1 VTRFLLQRL
10 AETLLVLLVMSF
22 VIYGLIGLMP
32 GDPIDLML
40 TADPKLTPADV
51 ARLKALQGLDQPL
64 IDRYLAWLAAALQ
77 GDFGYSRLQALPVW
91 QVIMP
96 RLGNTVLLMGL
107 SLAIALA
114 IAVPAGVWAA
124 ARPGSLAD
132 GAINLLAFAGLS
144 VPLFWLA
151 ILLIILF
158 AVILRVLPASGTATV
173 GADGLADRATYLVL
187 PVLTLTIVT
196 VGTQLRY
203 IRAAMIE
210 VLRQDFIRTA
220 RAKGVA
226 RGRLLYGHA
235 LRNAMIPFIT
245 ILALDFGTLF
255 SGALVT
261 ETMFAYLGMGKLI
274 YDSIMGNDFN
284 VALVGLLFATLLTL
298 ASNLGADV
306 VYAWLDPRI
315 SYES

>member
-10 AETLLVLLVMSF
+10 AETFVVLLAMSF

-64 IDRYLAWLAAALQ
+64 LNRYVAWLGNALQ

-91 QVIMP
+91 QVVVP
-96 RLGNTVLLMGL
+96 RLWNTVLLLGI

-114 IAVPAGVWAA
+114 IAIPAGVWAA
-124 ARPGSLAD
+124 ARPGSLPD
-132 GAINLLAFAGLS
+132 GIINLLAFAGIS
-144 VPLFWLA
+144 VPIFWLA

-158 AVILRVLPASGTATV
+158 AVVLRVLPASGTATF
-173 GADGLADRATYLVL
+173 GAGGLADSAKYLVL

-196 VGTQLRY
+196 VGSQLRY
-203 IRAAMIE
+203 VRSAMIE

-220 RAKGVA
+220 RAKGVP
-226 RGRLLYGHA
+226 RRSLYYRHA
-235 LRNAMIPFIT
+235 LRNALIPFIT

-255 SGALVT
+255 SGALIT
-261 ETMFAYLGMGKLI
+261 ELMFAYLGMGKTI
-274 YDSIMGNDFN
+274 FDAIMGNDYN
-284 VALVGLLFATLLTL
+284 LALVSLLLGTAVVLL
-298 ASNLGADV
+298 SNLLADLA
-306 VYAWLDPRI
+306 YAWVDPRI
-315 SYES
+315 SYQ

>member
-173 GADGLADRATYLVL
+173 GADGLADRATYLIL

-220 RAKGVA
+220 RAKGVP

-255 SGALVT
+255 SGALIT
-261 ETMFAYLGMGKLI
+261 EQMFAYLGMGKTI
-274 YDSIMGNDFN
+274 FDAIMGSDYNL
-284 VALVGLLFATLLTL
+284 ALVSLLLGTAVVLL
-298 ASNLGADV
+298 SNLLADLAYV
-306 VYAWLDPRI
+306 WVDPRI
-315 SYES
+315 SYR